1 MVGDFTIPWE
11 GVFFIM
17 DKFHT
22 HWDKLRIF
30 HQVALVGSLKAAADV
45 LNISQPALSR
55 SISLLEEYLDMQLF
69 ERRSRGLGLTRQ
81 GEIIFQA
88 TQKIVDELS
97 HAQVQL
103 EEEETEPVGSITI
116 GAPTGVA
123 SLYIA
128 AMIPDFLKL
137 YPRINI
143 SIDGSDILP
152 DIRNGEADVI
162 ISPRLDDD
170 DQLVQTFIN
179 RFHMKL
185 YASPEYLEE
194 FGVPKSVSDL
204 NQHRILGYGSNETS
218 HPFNLANW
226 HLGVGLKKGEVR
238 QPHAT
243 VNSASGLINLAIRG
257 VGIISLSDDHPSLP
271 ATNLVEI
278 LPEIMSPPLDAYF
291 IYSASTKKLRRMNLL
306 EDFLLQTFR
315 NRLDQRNVAT
325 IR

>member
-1 MVGDFTIPWE
+1 MGGCFY
-11 GVFFIM
+11 IM

-55 SISLLEEYLDMQLF
+55 SIGLLEEYLNIQLF

-88 TQKIVDELS
+88 TQKIVNQLDE
-97 HAQVQL
+97 AQAQL
-103 EEEETEPVGSITI
+103 EEEEAEPVGSIKI
-116 GAPTGVA
+116 GAPTGIA

-143 SIDGSDILP
+143 SIDGSDVLP

-162 ISPRLDDD
+162 ISPRLEDD
-170 DQLVQTFIN
+170 DQLIQTFIN

-185 YASPEYLEE
+185 FASPEYLEE
-194 FGVPKSVSDL
+194 FGIPKAVADL
-204 NQHRILGYGSNETS
+204 NQHRLLGYGSNETS

-226 HLGVGLKKGEVR
+226 HLGVGLMKGEVR
-238 QPHAT
+238 QPYAT
-243 VNSASGLINLAIRG
+243 VNSAPGLINMAIRG
-257 VGIISLSDDHPSLP
+257 VGIISLSDDQPSLP

-278 LPEIMSPPLDAYF
+278 LPDIMSPPLDAYF
-291 IYSASTKKLRRMNLL
+291 IHSASTKKLRRMQLL
-306 EDFLLQTFR
+306 EDFLLQTFQ
-315 NRLDQRNVAT
+315 NMLDQRNVAA